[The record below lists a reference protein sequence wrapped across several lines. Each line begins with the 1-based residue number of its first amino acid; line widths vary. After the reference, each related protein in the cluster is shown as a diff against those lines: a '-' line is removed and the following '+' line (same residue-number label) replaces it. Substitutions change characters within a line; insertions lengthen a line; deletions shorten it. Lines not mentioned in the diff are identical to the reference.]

1 MRAVVM
7 GCGLASEDV
16 LPARNG
22 VGNRP
27 KKPSLF
33 FFFFYHIVH
42 PPHAPQ
48 EFYPSGASGQGTGP
62 S

>member
-1 MRAVVM
+1 MRAMVT

-16 LPARNG
+16 LPARN
-22 VGNRP
+22 RP
-27 KKPSLF
+27 KKPSLL
-33 FFFFYHIVH
+33 FFFYHIVH

-48 EFYPSGASGQGTGP
+48 GFYPSGASGQGTGP